1 MPERYRRVCVRG
13 IIYKNGKLFCQQLKD
28 KAGQPKDFWCTPGGG
43 LELGESLTEGLYRE
57 MIEETGVEPKIG
69 RLLFVQQF
77 SDNNKGNLTHDESE
91 QMEFFFHIE
100 NPEDYE
106 AIDEQASHYDAEIA
120 GCDFVDT
127 ATENILPKFL
137 KSIDLQSYTSTDQP
151 VYIYTEFNQ

>member
-43 LELGESLTEGLYRE
+43 LDLGETLIDGLRRE
-57 MIEETGVEPKIG
+57 MVEETGVEPKIG

-77 SDNNKGNLTHDESE
+77 SDNNKGNLTHDETE

-106 AIDEQASHYDAEIA
+106 VIDEKASHFDAEIA
-120 GCDFVDT
+120 RCQFVNP

-137 KSIDLQSYTSTDQP
+137 KTIDIQKHISETLP
-151 VYIYTEFNQ
+151 VYLYDEFNQ